1 LNGRPGEGN
10 VPPDLIFRELTMGA
24 RLMNARKKAKRLRH
38 REARAKL
45 AAATQQDEGG
55 AKKAPARPRPAR

>member
-1 LNGRPGEGN
+1 
-10 VPPDLIFRELTMGA
+10 MGA

>member
-1 LNGRPGEGN
+1 
-10 VPPDLIFRELTMGA
+10 MGA

-45 AAATQQDEGG
+45 AAVAQQDEGS
-55 AKKAPARPRPAR
+55 AKKAPARPRAAR

>member
-1 LNGRPGEGN
+1 
-10 VPPDLIFRELTMGA
+10 MGA

-45 AAATQQDEGG
+45 AAATQQDEGA